1 MAELRIGLIGAG
13 GIAGAHARRSAA
25 IPEAEIVAVAAVV
38 PGRAEEFIARNGL
51 AGARAFGDHR
61 ALLEAGGCDAVDICT
76 YHRGHH
82 RPAVDALSAGLP
94 VLVEKPLSVD
104 LGEAIEMVRAATRAQ
119 RILSVGFQTR
129 YQPNIQ
135 AARRLVAEGVL
146 GQLYYAEVGGGR
158 RRGIPATPNKVPP
171 TFISQEA
178 AGGGAVLDIGCY
190 SVDTAMF
197 VLGHPRPLSVLAMTG
212 DHFGRS
218 GKWTGNQM
226 GRWDP
231 AKFEVEDFAAAFVRL
246 SGGIGLVFKIAWAM
260 HLDTLGPTFFLGTE
274 AGLRLDGPV
283 VFRDEHGFLTQ
294 TNLTLPAAPRNFDP
308 FREKMRDFV
317 LAVRD
322 GRPAP
327 IPGGQVLLEEAILD
341 GIYRSAAEGR
351 EVAIDLPAD
360 VLGPAPPEAAG
371 ATAPARP

>member
-1 MAELRIGLIGAG
+1 MADIRIGLIGAG
-13 GIAGAHARRSAA
+13 GIAGAHARRYAE
-25 IPEAEIVAVAAVV
+25 IPEAEVVAVADIV
-38 PGRAEEFIARNGL
+38 PGRAEEFIARNSL
-51 AGARAFGDHR
+51 QGARAFTDHR
-61 ALLEAGGCDAVDICT
+61 ALLERGGVDAVDICT

-82 RPAVDALSAGLP
+82 RPAVDALEAGLP

-104 LGEAIEMVRAATRAQ
+104 LGEALEMVRAAARSQ
-119 RILSVGFQTR
+119 KILSVGFQTR

-135 AARRLVAEGVL
+135 AAKRLVQEGVL

-158 RRGIPATPNKVPP
+158 RRGIPATPQKVPP
-171 TFISQEA
+171 TFISKEA

-197 VLGHPRPLSVLAMTG
+197 VLGHPRPLSVLAMTA

-218 GKWTGNQM
+218 GRSTGNQM

-246 SGGIGLVFKIAWAM
+246 DGGIGLVFKIAWAM
-260 HLDTLGPTFFLGTE
+260 HLDTLGPTFFLGTD
-274 AGLRLDGPV
+274 AGLRLDGTV
-283 VFRDEHGFLTQ
+283 LFRDEHGYLTQ
-294 TNLTLPAAPRNFDP
+294 TNVTLPAGPRGFDA
-308 FREKMRDFV
+308 FREKIRDFA

-327 IPGGQVLLEEAILD
+327 IPGRQVLLEEAILD

-351 EVAIDLPAD
+351 EVGIDLPPD
-360 VLGPAPPEAAG
+360 VLDPPVA
-371 ATAPARP
+371 